1 MLSDAAVLWTGSDTL
16 CIEDVS
22 TTRGAT
28 PYCTIDRVSMAIAHH
43 ATMPELEASATKQQ
57 IHGIVG
63 FLNLISGPFLIAITG
78 RGAVGRIYQHTVW
91 QLKDVHTVQFARNRR
106 HLSASQLKI
115 EDKYLEMVLS
125 VFDNHRFYFSYSYDL
140 THGLQRLHTAGET
153 FYQETLYK
161 RMDRRFCWNQHF
173 LVGVARNGEMGHFLL
188 PIMAGFVE
196 IVPAVDINGHAVE
209 VTLISRRAVQR
220 AGTRFTRRGIDRGGA
235 VANFVETEQIVQVDG
250 DFHLAYVQT
259 RGSIPLFWSQTPTL
273 RYKPPVVMNSSEDH
287 ELAARRHFTEQLR
300 RYGKQSVI
308 SLTNTSGHEGQLTR
322 MFGDIMSK
330 LQSPHLG
337 YYPFDFH
344 KECSWNR
351 WDRLSILMKSVRQ
364 DHSVYGAFMAKRQG
378 EVVQIES
385 FQQGVFRTNCIDCL
399 DRSNVVQSMIARET
413 LDLQFRQLQVFQPNE
428 SVQEHPR
435 LKRLLDDL
443 WADNAD
449 VLSVQ
454 YGGSKALKTD
464 FTRTGKRTMA
474 GRFSDF
480 CQSALRYYM
489 NNLADGYR
497 QDAIDVFLGHYKVQN
512 NEGVAVASP
521 VADRRESHV
530 RLAPVLVWVVLV
542 MLLIIMSLTPVDES
556 EPDGLDDS
564 SASHLFTIQHIL
576 EGVCVVGAFMIYRF
590 SDRIVDYP
598 ALLTGPS
605 SLAAK

>member
-1 MLSDAAVLWTGSDTL
+1 M
-16 CIEDVS
+16 
-22 TTRGAT
+22 RG
-28 PYCTIDRVSMAIAHH
+28 CR
-43 ATMPELEASATKQQ
+43 ASAPVTNPLSLV
-57 IHGIVG
+57 HT
-63 FLNLISGPFLIAITG
+63 GPFLIAITG

-330 LQSPHLG
+330 LQSPSVPSRYTSNHTADSWSCFFCRHLG

-489 NNLADGYR
+489 NNLADGYTSPELWAHAIFVTLNADRLFRYR